1 MPGRRTL
8 LKRIAGTG
16 ALAPLAGCADRTE
29 PEPGEPIA
37 LDEWVPDL
45 PVAERVDVLTEG
57 VESGIETE
65 LSDAATF
72 EATLADAGIDV
83 ETLTRRE
90 DELDVEYLGS
100 PNDGVFQTLG
110 FVAGAYASLVTS
122 DYEATRLRAT
132 IADPERGPFGEYHA
146 ETDWAHE
153 FDGGELTA
161 EEYGISVA
169 DTLETVV

>member
-37 LDEWVPDL
+37 LDEWAPDL

-90 DELDVEYLGS
+90 DELRYERGLLH
-100 PNDGVFQTLG
+100 PEIE
-110 FVAGAYASLVTS
+110 
-122 DYEATRLRAT
+122 YEAQPPWLNEP
-132 IADPERGPFGEYHA
+132 IDPMDADGMVKIPQRPGLGYDI
-146 ETDWAHE
+146 DWDYINEHRV
-153 FDGGELTA
+153 D
-161 EEYGISVA
+161 
-169 DTLETVV
+169 